1 MYTGVVCGLCDG
13 DDVHDRD
20 TDAGL
25 QKADQVNKREGC
37 DHQWWEDQHSG
48 YGRTDNQARICVN
61 CSW

>member
-37 DHQWWEDQHSG
+37 DHQ
-48 YGRTDNQARICVN
+48 
-61 CSW
+61 